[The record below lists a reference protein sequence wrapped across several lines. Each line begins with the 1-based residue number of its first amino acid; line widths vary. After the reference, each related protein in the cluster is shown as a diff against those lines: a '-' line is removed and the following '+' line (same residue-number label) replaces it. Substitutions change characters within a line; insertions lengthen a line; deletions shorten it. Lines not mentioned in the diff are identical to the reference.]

1 MSILSPESRET
12 VGGLSGSPKTM
23 FYLGLASGIG
33 GMAIIALVF
42 TLYLFMHGA
51 LPVSGAQLAAGGN
64 NAQGGTQ
71 QQQPTAAAPTD
82 PTAANPAAAAPTNPP
97 AAVTSADH
105 VKGNA
110 NAKVTL
116 IEYSDFE
123 CPYCQKH
130 EATIAQILKDYPN
143 DVRLVYRYFP
153 LSSIHPDAQ
162 RAAVAA
168 ECAAKQN
175 KFWEMHD
182 KLFALGDAQTLDA
195 NSIKQAAQGLGLN
208 TTTFNKCLDG
218 NETLTTV
225 NAEYQEG
232 SGAGVNGTPAT
243 FVNGQMVEGAVPYA
257 NFKTMIDAI
266 LAKK

>member
-1 MSILSPESRET
+1 MSILSNDNRET

-23 FYLGLASGIG
+23 FYLGLSSGVG

-42 TLYLFMHGA
+42 TLYLFMHGV
-51 LPVSGAQLAAGGN
+51 LPASGAQLAGEN

-71 QQQPTAAAPTD
+71 QQQPTAAN
-82 PTAANPAAAAPTNPP
+82 PTAANPTAAAPTNPP
-97 AAVTSADH
+97 AAVSTADH
-105 VKGNA
+105 IRGNKD
-110 NAKVTL
+110 AKVTL
-116 IEYSDFE
+116 IEYSDYE

-130 EATIAQILKDYPN
+130 EETIAQLLKDYPK
-143 DVRLVYRYFP
+143 DIRLVYRYFP

-182 KLFALGDAQTLDA
+182 KLFQLGDAQTLDA
-195 NSIKQAAQGLGLN
+195 TSIKNAAKNLGLN
-208 TTTFNKCLDG
+208 TTDFDKCLDG
-218 NETLTTV
+218 NETLTVV
-225 NAEYQEG
+225 NAEYQDG
-232 SGAGVNGTPAT
+232 VNAGVSGTPAT

-257 NFKTMIDAI
+257 NFKTIIDG
-266 LAKK
+266 LLSKK